1 VTAAGLGASADLLSK
16 HFVFAALLGR
26 EGHRATVIP
35 GVLRLTLSTN
45 PGIVFGIRLPGPLV
59 PIATLAMVAVVILL
73 FASSSR
79 RFWGLHLGLGMVLG
93 GALGNA
99 YDRLLA
105 SVRFPDEPLART
117 HQVRDFIDV
126 YVIGYPVFNVADI
139 LLVIGVGLIILHML
153 RGRRAPA
160 A

>member
-1 VTAAGLGASADLLSK
+1 VLGAAADLVSK

-26 EGHRATVIP
+26 EGHRVTAIP

-73 FASSSR
+73 FATSWR
-79 RFWGLHLGLGMVLG
+79 RLWGLHLGLGMILG

-99 YDRLLA
+99 YDRLLV
-105 SVRFPDEPLART
+105 SVKFPDEPLTRT
-117 HQVRDFIDV
+117 RQVRDFIDV
-126 YVIGYPVFNVADI
+126 YAIGYPVFNVADI
-139 LLVIGVGLIILHML
+139 LLVVGVGLIVLYMFRH
-153 RGRRAPA
+153 GRQRAA
-160 A
+160 